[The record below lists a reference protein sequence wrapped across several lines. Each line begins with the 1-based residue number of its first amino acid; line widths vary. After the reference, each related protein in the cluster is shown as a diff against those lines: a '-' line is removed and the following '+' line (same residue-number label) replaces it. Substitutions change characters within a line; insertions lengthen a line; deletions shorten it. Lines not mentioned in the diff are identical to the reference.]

1 MNVNVLAQVLRQRRY
16 SDSSRF
22 KVHKHNEVINDEKLI
37 YKDIAGFIIF
47 LVIAFSVSMVV
58 VFN

>member
-22 KVHKHNEVINDEKLI
+22 KVRKHNEVINDEKLI